1 MPFDLNTRE
10 KLGILAAGV
19 FIAVLVVYQ
28 FGVSPLLAQKK
39 YLERQLAS
47 KQKIL
52 QEVVTL
58 EAEYERISRRDR
70 IARQLFDRR
79 HKEFSLFTFLDR
91 LAGKVDV
98 KEHITYMK
106 PSAERNAT
114 LDMEFSRVEME
125 LKNIR
130 TEQLVS
136 YLHQVESAGKMVLV
150 KRLAVSKNTRKDQGF
165 IDVVLDFETVKT

>member
-1 MPFDLNTRE
+1 MPFHLNARE
-10 KLGILAAGV
+10 KGWILAAGV
-19 FIAVLVVYQ
+19 LIIALAGYQ
-28 FGVSPLLAQKK
+28 FGISPLLAHKK

-47 KQKIL
+47 KQQIL
-52 QEVVTL
+52 EQVVTL
-58 EAEYERISRRDR
+58 ESEYQRISRRDR

-79 HKEFSLFTFLDR
+79 QKEFSLFTFLDR

-98 KEHITYMK
+98 KDHITYMK
-106 PSAERNAT
+106 PSTERNAT
-114 LDMEFSRVEME
+114 FDMEFSRVEME

-150 KRLAVSKNTRKDQGF
+150 KRLAVSKNTRGDQGF
-165 IDVVLDFETVKT
+165 IDVVLDFETVKA